1 MAPSFLTL
9 PKFSKMPKMLTM
21 PPTDVEKLLLEEI
34 RSVIPIGMSRVSP
47 MLIVTL
53 LEIVHVFVM
62 ASQDPFTTI
71 QLAASFKVIVL
82 AKASSASDKL
92 IKKTTSALTKIICI
106 VSVLP
111 KPPTSAIKVINWE
124 INNI

>member
-1 MAPSFLTL
+1 MSTV
-9 PKFSKMPKMLTM
+9 PKMLM
-21 PPTDVEKLLLEEI
+21 VPPLAVEKVLPEGF
-34 RSVIPIGMSRVSP
+34 RSVTPLGISRISP
-47 MLIVTL
+47 LLMLNPV
-53 LEIVHVFVM
+53 LELVHVLVA
-62 ASQDPFTTI
+62 ASQNPFKSLW
-71 QLAASFKVIVL
+71 QLSASLKTMVL

-111 KPPTSAIKVINWE
+111 KPPPNAIKVINWE